1 MQKDETQQSYAGQE
15 QAQKL
20 ADRMVSQVENLPLNG
35 FLMGAALSV
44 GAALILRLMRRERD
58 ALFVGQW
65 APTLLLVGLY
75 AKSTSGGITRE
86 GFRRRT
92 EAEREEAMH

>member
-1 MQKDETQQSYAGQE
+1 MQKDDMQQSYAGQE

-20 ADRMVSQVENLPLNG
+20 AERVASQIESMPPDT
-35 FLMGAALSV
+35 FLLGAALSV
-44 GAALILRLMRRERD
+44 GASLVLRLTGRYQD

-75 AKSTSGGITRE
+75 SRAMSTGALRQE
-86 GFRRRT
+86 PRRSHET
-92 EAEREEAMH
+92 TGDAMH